1 MENASNALIMAAG
14 ILISIMLISLGT
26 YLFATFGGYSKN
38 INDTLSQT
46 QIEEFNAQ
54 FTKYE
59 STPGDE
65 TTYCTAYDIVS
76 VINLAKDANEK
87 YEEYRN
93 ITTTRPQNA
102 NNQNNTYICV
112 NVKGNSTITELS
124 DTTSLNTFI
133 QDNIKIDSATKET
146 KLTKYQCTIIVS
158 NQTKL
163 VKNIRFTK
171 QP

>member
-1 MENASNALIMAAG
+1 MENASNALLMAAG
-14 ILISIMLISLGT
+14 ILISVILISIGT
-26 YLFATFGGYSKN
+26 YLFTTFGSYSKN

-59 STPGDE
+59 TTPGDE

-87 YEEYRN
+87 YEEYKN
-93 ITTTRPQNA
+93 ITTTRPTNA
-102 NNQNNTYICV
+102 NSQNNTYICV
-112 NVKGNSTITELS
+112 NVNYNSINELS
-124 DTTSLNTFI
+124 DKNDLNTFI
-133 QDNIKIDSATKET
+133 QNNITIDTTTQET
-146 KLTKYQCTIIVS
+146 KLTKYECIVTVS

-163 VKNIRFTK
+163 VKNIQFTK